1 MDLANYINV
10 MGGKVRGAGTT
21 AIRIDGVESM
31 KGGEHTVIP
40 DRIEAGTFMVAGAMT
55 QGDILVDNVLCE
67 HMKPLIAKLREAGA
81 IVEEGISDV
90 HVVGPQELHPITIK
104 TLPYPGFPTDM
115 QAQVMAMMCI
125 AKGQSSVL
133 ETVFENRFMHVD
145 ELLRMGFYFGFDGPL
160 TYPNSKRAKRV
171 ASHLPLDRMLIET
184 DCPYLTP
191 QAHRGQRNEPAY
203 VHYVAEAIAAL
214 RGIDAAEVARATTEN
229 AKRLFAIP

>member
-31 KGGEHTVIP
+31 KGGEHAVIP
-40 DRIEAGTFMVAGAMT
+40 DRIEAGTYMVAGAMT

-81 IVEEGISDV
+81 IVEEDISSV
-90 HVVGPQELHPITIK
+90 HVVGPKELQPITIK

-145 ELLRMGFYFGFDGPL
+145 ELLRMGANIRTNGGRAAIVEGVPKLYGAAMVLAGLVADGVTEITDIYHIDRGYENLVDKL
-160 TYPNSKRAKRV
+160 TGLGADIQRV
-171 ASHLPLDRMLIET
+171 
-184 DCPYLTP
+184 
-191 QAHRGQRNEPAY
+191 G
-203 VHYVAEAIAAL
+203 
-214 RGIDAAEVARATTEN
+214 
-229 AKRLFAIP
+229 